1 MENSLNDAA
10 YKILLLQMIVIIYE
24 ILPKN
29 MHFCLKYGKN
39 MYRMTK
45 KNAEIA
51 FWMPVLYNRKE

>member
-29 MHFCLKYGKN
+29 MHFSVKSGKN

-51 FWMPVLYNRKE
+51 FWVSVLYNRKA